1 MDLPNRHMLL
11 GMTLGAVC
19 ASALA
24 VTGPGIVIESF
35 ADEMVQSVFA
45 PGFDTTKLVKF
56 EGRQYQI
63 QSEDWVSQD
72 PISSQ
77 VVKKIEAGRVTYVTI
92 ANTATG
98 TYSSDAMFSKNVQ
111 YPGIAL
117 DEVPPSRN
125 RFSFWSGG
133 QWHGFTSRLGQSFFY
148 IRSGTTRVTQ
158 WGDTTCVSGKDYT
171 VC

>member
-45 PGFDTTKLVKF
+45 PGFDTAKLVKF

-77 VVKKIEAGRVTYVTI
+77 VVKKIEAGRVTYV
-92 ANTATG
+92 
-98 TYSSDAMFSKNVQ
+98 
-111 YPGIAL
+111 
-117 DEVPPSRN
+117 
-125 RFSFWSGG
+125 
-133 QWHGFTSRLGQSFFY
+133 
-148 IRSGTTRVTQ
+148 
-158 WGDTTCVSGKDYT
+158 
-171 VC
+171 